1 MRLVVAGTSLGL
13 LLGACGELPSREVG
27 FRSTDPAGRLQA
39 LRDAAASGDRDAIP
53 GLIAS
58 LDADEAC
65 PRMLA
70 QTALTRLVGA
80 DGGYRFDDPEP
91 ERRQAIRRWHAW
103 WGQGGRGIPSS
114 SGEPSGVPVARE
126 R

>member
-1 MRLVVAGTSLGL
+1 MRLAVAGTSLCVL
-13 LLGACGELPSREVG
+13 LCACGGLPSRDVG

-39 LRDAAASGDRDAIP
+39 LRDAAASGDPDAIP
-53 GLIAS
+53 GLITT
-58 LDADEAC
+58 LEADEAC

-70 QTALTRLVGA
+70 QAALTRLVGA

-91 ERRQAIRRWHAW
+91 ERRQAIRRWQAW
-103 WGQGGRGIPSS
+103 WQAGGRGIPSS